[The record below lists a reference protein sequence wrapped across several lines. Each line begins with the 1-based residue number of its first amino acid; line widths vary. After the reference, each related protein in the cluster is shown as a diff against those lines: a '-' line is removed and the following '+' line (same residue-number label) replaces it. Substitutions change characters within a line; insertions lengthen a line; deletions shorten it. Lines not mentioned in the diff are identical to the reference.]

1 MPAERLVDALLT
13 LEHASL
19 EDHLRITFELLDTR
33 NDGTIARENLDEI
46 LRVSIFTGAPANEGI
61 ISCFLALAPG
71 GSISRENLD
80 ETLWMRSIGRHTD
93 PCCQNAECQCQRQY
107 LRISFE
113 LLDTP

>member
-1 MPAERLVDALLT
+1 VPAERLVDALLT

-46 LRVSIFTGAPANEGI
+46 LRVSMSLLQQGI
-61 ISCFLALAPG
+61 ISCLLALAPG
-71 GSISRENLD
+71 GSIVRENLD
-80 ETLWMRSIGRHTD
+80 ETLWMRSIGRHTNT
-93 PCCQNAECQCQRQY
+93 CCQNAGCQSQTQC

-113 LLDTP
+113 LGTP